1 MKLKYYLRGIGIGMV
16 VTAVIMSISFASRS
30 QTMTDEEIKIRAR
43 ELGMKES
50 TILIESSLPS
60 EESPEESLEE
70 GSVESTE
77 ESTEEGSVES
87 AEETAGVSSGD
98 EAEERIS
105 DEDTQQA
112 SVEEPVESSEKK
124 PIEEA
129 EPSLEGELVRIEIR
143 RGDTSVSVS
152 EKLLQ
157 AGLIEDAGE
166 YDRYLCANGYDKS
179 IHVDR
184 FDIPVGAGHEEIAK
198 IITKRQ

>member
-16 VTAVIMSISFASRS
+16 VTAVIMSISFAGRS

-50 TILIESSLPS
+50 TILIESSLSS
-60 EESPEESLEE
+60 EESPEES
-70 GSVESTE
+70 SE
-77 ESTEEGSVES
+77 ESPEESPEES
-87 AEETAGVSSGD
+87 SEETAGVSSGD
-98 EAEERIS
+98 EAEERVS

-112 SVEEPVESSEKK
+112 SMEEPVESSEEKT
-124 PIEEA
+124 IEEA
-129 EPSLEGELVRIEIR
+129 EPSLEGEFVRIEIR

-179 IHVDR
+179 IHVDS

>member
-50 TILIESSLPS
+50 TILIESSLSS
-60 EESPEESLEE
+60 EESP
-70 GSVESTE
+70 
-77 ESTEEGSVES
+77 EEGSVES

-98 EAEERIS
+98 EAEERVS
-105 DEDTQQA
+105 DADTQQA
-112 SVEEPVESSEKK
+112 SMEEP
-124 PIEEA
+124 A
-129 EPSLEGELVRIEIR
+129 EPSLEGEFVRIEIR